1 MSRHPLIVTTY
12 AAPPQTPPWLIINRG
27 YAKAIEACGG
37 TLVMLTNEG
46 IEHAE
51 KMGELMDGLLLPG
64 GGDINPHLYH
74 KRKKP
79 YTENIHTNPDTV
91 ECALFHIALRRK
103 IPILGICRGM
113 QMMNVCQ
120 GGTLYQDISR
130 EFNNSIKHLNVI
142 ENSDQNHIAHDITIE
157 QNSKLYTILG
167 KEKVAVNSVHHQGI
181 AKLGTNIVISATAS
195 DGVVEAIEIPTQ
207 PFAIGIEWH
216 PERLIKDKVWLK
228 LFEAFVEA
236 TRN

>member
-1 MSRHPLIVTTY
+1 
-12 AAPPQTPPWLIINRG
+12 
-27 YAKAIEACGG
+27 
-37 TLVMLTNEG
+37 
-46 IEHAE
+46 
-51 KMGELMDGLLLPG
+51 
-64 GGDINPHLYH
+64 
-74 KRKKP
+74 
-79 YTENIHTNPDTV
+79 
-91 ECALFHIALRRK
+91 
-103 IPILGICRGM
+103 M